1 LPLERV
7 CKQLFTQRKNMEKTV
22 EKLIQILRER
32 AWHITFAE
40 SCTGGG
46 IASAFTA
53 VAGASAVFSGSFV
66 TYSEESKT
74 SMVGVKPDTIAA
86 HTVYSEAVAREMAEG
101 AAKALGA
108 EVAVSVTGIAGPG
121 GALPGI
127 PVGTVCFGYTI
138 CGETTTEEKH
148 FEGLT
153 REGVRAA
160 AIHHALARVLAFLC
174 N

>member
-1 LPLERV
+1 
-7 CKQLFTQRKNMEKTV
+7 MEKTV

-46 IASAFTA
+46 VASAFTA
-53 VAGASAVFSGSFV
+53 VAGASEVFEGGFV
-66 TYSEESKT
+66 TYSAKAKSDL
-74 SMVGVKPDTIAA
+74 VGVDPDTIAQ

-101 AAKALGA
+101 AAKAVGA

-138 CGETTTEEKH
+138 CGETITEEKH

-153 REGVRAA
+153 REGVREA
-160 AIHHALARVLAFLC
+160 AIHHALARVLAHLS